1 MTRPKPEDRI
11 SVPYNVL
18 LTLME
23 AAEIRRNQWL
33 ACADGSIM
41 GENNVI
47 DELYEAD
54 ADEGAELAE
63 GLRKAIEQAEFCI
76 TSQNSHGDTD

>member
-1 MTRPKPEDRI
+1 MTRPKPKDRI

-23 AAEIRRNQWL
+23 AAEIRRDQWL
-33 ACADGSIM
+33 AVANGSIM

-63 GLRKAIEQAEFCI
+63 MLRKAIERAEFYI
-76 TSQNSHGDTD
+76 SLGQN